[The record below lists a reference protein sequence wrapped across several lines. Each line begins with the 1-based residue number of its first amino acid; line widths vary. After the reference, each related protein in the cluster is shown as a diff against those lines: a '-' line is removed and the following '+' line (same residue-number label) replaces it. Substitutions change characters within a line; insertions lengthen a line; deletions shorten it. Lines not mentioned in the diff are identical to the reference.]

1 MTDNQKNNL
10 PAQEDTP
17 GETQEGGAGQPIES
31 TAPASEDSQPGQSA
45 FPEGTASQQPV
56 GDTAPAAGES
66 QPGQSAFPEGAAFQ
80 QLVGE
85 TAPAIGESQPGQS
98 TSPEGTASQ
107 QPVGETTPAAGESQ
121 PGQSASPEGAASQ
134 QPVGETAP
142 TAPVEMP
149 LPQEGEGQPGQGT
162 PQPVEAPVPEAQEPE
177 YPRQGQPVPPPQ
189 QPWPGYGPQA
199 GPNGPWGAYPPY
211 GGYGTYG
218 AQPVQGVPNMPAY
231 GAYGAPAGPA
241 QPWYGYAGGY
251 GYGQPAQKPPRK
263 KMSRGLKVFLWIAS
277 ALVAGTVIGFSA
289 FVISWAVTGQTMES
303 PLVETLPETPSES
316 QNPARQQEDS
326 QPQVELPQ
334 VDVTPNEEGIL
345 IHEKPEGD
353 PLDAQQVYDR
363 VVQSTVA
370 ITVSTDGENTDS
382 SGTGIIA
389 TSDGYIITNAHV
401 VLNSKSVLVTVTTYD
416 GQQYDA
422 VVVGMD
428 RTTDLAII
436 KTNDHNF
443 TPAEFGDAN
452 ELEIGEWVLAIGNP
466 GGERF
471 TSSLTRG
478 IISGLDRAVERYSE
492 NGMTF
497 IQTDAAIN
505 PGNSGGPLVNMYG
518 QVVGIN
524 SSKIITDGYEG
535 MGFAIPVSKAKDII
549 DQLLSGGYVEGRV
562 RLGITGYDLNAAEA
576 AVYGVPRGFMIASI
590 DEDSS
595 FAGTEAQ
602 VNDIIVAIDGEP
614 VEELTDI
621 SNLLLRYEPG
631 DQVTVTL
638 YRMPETG
645 IGSGEEIDVTI
656 TLLEDKGET
665 QK

>member
-1 MTDNQKNNL
+1 MTDDQKNNIS
-10 PAQEDTP
+10 PQ
-17 GETQEGGAGQPIES
+17 
-31 TAPASEDSQPGQSA
+31 EDSQPVNQEPSQGMTQDIPPAVVETGEPALTPAPQEQPASEPSPVSA
-45 FPEGTASQQPV
+45 QETA
-56 GDTAPAAGES
+56 APAVVETGEPALTPAPQE
-66 QPGQSAFPEGAAFQ
+66 QPASEPSPVSAQETAAPAVVETGEPALTPAPQ
-80 QLVGE
+80 EQPALEPSPASAQETAAPAVAENAEPAPGEEPQLV
-85 TAPAIGESQPGQS
+85 ES
-98 TSPEGTASQ
+98 
-107 QPVGETTPAAGESQ
+107 
-121 PGQSASPEGAASQ
+121 
-134 QPVGETAP
+134 
-142 TAPVEMP
+142 
-149 LPQEGEGQPGQGT
+149 
-162 PQPVEAPVPEAQEPE
+162 PVPDVQDPE
-177 YPRQGQPVPPPQ
+177 YPRQPVPPVQ

-199 GPNGPWGAYPPY
+199 GAPQGPWAGYGPYGAIPPQAPPY
-211 GGYGTYG
+211 GVPPQTPH
-218 AQPVQGVPNMPAY
+218 QPM
-231 GAYGAPAGPA
+231 
-241 QPWYGYAGGY
+241 YGYPAPY
-251 GYGQPAQKPPRK
+251 PYGQPVSKPPRK

-289 FVISWAVTGQTMES
+289 FVISWAVAGPVTQNS
-303 PLVETLPETPSES
+303 VVETQPGTPEESQTPSQEEEGSQPSVKLPE
-316 QNPARQQEDS
+316 
-326 QPQVELPQ
+326 
-334 VDVTPNEEGIL
+334 VDVTPNEEGIT
-345 IHEKPEGD
+345 INEKPNGD

-370 ITVSTDGENTDS
+370 ITVSTDGETTSS

-436 KTNDHNF
+436 KTNDYNF
-443 TPAEFGDAN
+443 TPAEFGDAD

-471 TSSLTRG
+471 ASSLTRG

-562 RLGITGYDLNAAEA
+562 RLGISGYDVSDTRAAF
-576 AVYGVPRGFMIASI
+576 YGVPQGFMIASI

-602 VNDIIVAIDGEP
+602 VNDIITAIDGEP
-614 VEELTDI
+614 VQELTDI
-621 SNLLLRYEPG
+621 SNLLLRYKPG

-638 YRMPETG
+638 YRMPENG
-645 IGSGEEIDVTI
+645 LGQGEEFDVTI